1 MNELSSQQL
10 QLDLFINEI
19 NKYDSDILDLI
30 HFDQFSSSRE
40 MIQTIVQS
48 LRDYN
53 LHERKCHLCLLNY
66 VLQRIGRQD
75 LAIEILNPM
84 GRAALALD

>member
-1 MNELSSQQL
+1 MDELSSQQL
-10 QLDLFINEI
+10 QLDSFINEI
-19 NKYDSDILDLI
+19 NNYDSDILDLI
-30 HFDQFSSSRE
+30 DFDQFPSSRD
-40 MIQTIVQS
+40 MIRTIVQS

-53 LHERKCHLCLLNY
+53 LHERKYHLCFLNY

-84 GRAALALD
+84 GRATLALD